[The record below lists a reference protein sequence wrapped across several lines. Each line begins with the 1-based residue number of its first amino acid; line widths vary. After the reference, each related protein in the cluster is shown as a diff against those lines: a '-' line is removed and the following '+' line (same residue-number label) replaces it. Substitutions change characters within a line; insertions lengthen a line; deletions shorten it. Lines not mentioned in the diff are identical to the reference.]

1 MDEIDAAY
9 CSLTPD
15 RNQFQITSC
24 NSGQSLNIHTVTLS
38 QKSDAFL
45 GSSYSYAGFIIY
57 QYHGR
62 SNWITQNGT
71 RCECGYLAIQ
81 RTDSEKIKR
90 LQSGT
95 PGVVHGAVYKSV
107 FGEDIDRSKV
117 IGEGFSIQNGSFK
130 VNSGVFNNPASSEY
144 HDSRKQMSEIT
155 MCCIGKVVRS
165 WKQAGPGSIGCTNF
179 PVKHLLS

>member
-1 MDEIDAAY
+1 MKLMQHIVA
-9 CSLTPD
+9 D

-24 NSGQSLNIHTVTLS
+24 NSGRSLNIHTVTLS

-95 PGVVHGAVYKSV
+95 PWCCSRRSV
-107 FGEDIDRSKV
+107 QECIWRRYR
-117 IGEGFSIQNGSFK
+117 Q
-130 VNSGVFNNPASSEY
+130 
-144 HDSRKQMSEIT
+144 KQSNRRRFFDT
-155 MCCIGKVVRS
+155 KWFVQSQFRC
-165 WKQAGPGSIGCTNF
+165 
-179 PVKHLLS
+179 L